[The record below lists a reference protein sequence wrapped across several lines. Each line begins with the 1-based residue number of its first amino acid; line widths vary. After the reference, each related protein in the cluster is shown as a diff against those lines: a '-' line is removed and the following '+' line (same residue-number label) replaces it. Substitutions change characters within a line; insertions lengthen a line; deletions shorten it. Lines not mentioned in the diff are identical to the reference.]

1 MITHQMKFCLL
12 VFLAVTILVLA
23 GCGGIPKD
31 ALKLTSESLQK
42 RVLQTR
48 KYEGVSE
55 VDLLLASAGAI
66 QDLGFNIDESEIELG
81 LIVGSKERDATE
93 IGQELLNIG
102 CLLAGAFSG
111 QPSSGIATDDH
122 QEFRVSL
129 VVFQNQCFWKG
140 RKYENLQGADGSDYC
155 IYIDRIVR
163 MWDIKKSSAESK
175 RQSSKNAKHSNPCV
189 RHDKQDQNA

>member
-129 VVFQNQCFWKG
+129 VVRQFA
-140 RKYENLQGADGSDYC
+140 EES
-155 IYIDRIVR
+155 DRIHLVR
-163 MWDIKKSSAESK
+163 VTFQRVVWDTNNEISKQEALEDPETYQEFFSRLSKSVFLEGEK
-175 RQSSKNAKHSNPCV
+175 I
-189 RHDKQDQNA
+189 